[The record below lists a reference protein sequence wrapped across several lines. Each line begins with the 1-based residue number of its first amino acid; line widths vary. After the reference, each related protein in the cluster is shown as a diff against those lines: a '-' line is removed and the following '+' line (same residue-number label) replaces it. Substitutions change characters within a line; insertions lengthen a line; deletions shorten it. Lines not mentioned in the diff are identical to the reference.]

1 MEHHRHYVRKGVIL
15 KIGRTSKYVYIIFS
29 SLLVF
34 NLGKNNVVSTSGIYL
49 VADGSQ
55 FQSVK
60 NRRRIITSW
69 VVEYVIHLY
78 DIYTYVGKK
87 RIDIYKLYYLR
98 V

>member
-1 MEHHRHYVRKGVIL
+1 M
-15 KIGRTSKYVYIIFS
+15 
-29 SLLVF
+29 F